1 MMKMH
6 SSTSETPQ
14 AKAGFRGLAALLEDG
29 GFDCPVCGRR
39 HAVTLRRAV
48 IARGALEAL
57 PASLRAL
64 GVTKAFL
71 LADPNTWKAA
81 GARAAAL
88 LEDAGIPFT
97 AHVLRASKPA
107 PDEATCGEA
116 MLYWDPSCDGI
127 VGVGG
132 GVINDT
138 SKILACLA
146 RRPYLYVG
154 TAPSMDGYAFTS
166 SSMERDGLK
175 TTIAAVAPDVILADT
190 EVLRRAPRD
199 MILSGVGDMAA
210 KYVSLAEWR
219 MASMITGEYYC
230 AEVARMMQ
238 TSVDRVTE
246 QAAAA
251 VQGDADAVAAV
262 TEGLIVAG
270 LAMTCAGISRPASG
284 VEHYISHIR
293 DMRSLAFGTRA
304 DWHGIQCGWAVLPSL
319 RIYEK
324 LRAVTPDRERALA
337 HARDFD
343 YAAHAAAMRR
353 FIGPGAEAMIALE
366 AEEKKYDAAGH
377 AARLARILSRW
388 DELRAEMEAMPSSSS
403 VEAFYRSIG
412 FPTKAE
418 ELGMTEAEVFESFRF
433 AGDIRDK
440 YVLTRLLWD
449 LGIPLEE
456 MM

>member
-1 MMKMH
+1 
-6 SSTSETPQ
+6 
-14 AKAGFRGLAALLEDG
+14 
-29 GFDCPVCGRR
+29 
-39 HAVTLRRAV
+39 
-48 IARGALEAL
+48 
-57 PASLRAL
+57 
-64 GVTKAFL
+64 
-71 LADPNTWKAA
+71 
-81 GARAAAL
+81 
-88 LEDAGIPFT
+88 
-97 AHVLRASKPA
+97 
-107 PDEATCGEA
+107 
-116 MLYWDPSCDGI
+116 
-127 VGVGG
+127 
-132 GVINDT
+132 
-138 SKILACLA
+138 
-146 RRPYLYVG
+146 
-154 TAPSMDGYAFTS
+154 
-166 SSMERDGLK
+166 
-175 TTIAAVAPDVILADT
+175 
-190 EVLRRAPRD
+190 
-199 MILSGVGDMAA
+199 
-210 KYVSLAEWR
+210 
-219 MASMITGEYYC
+219 MITGEYYC

-433 AGDIRDK
+433 SGDIRDK